1 MGISLVLYALSLPL
15 SMSAANISL
24 GLLACFFPA
33 VLLSEKRKFRPLG
46 SFYALLLFFLWAA
59 ATQWIAQG
67 RLDIAGF
74 SSFSKTWN
82 VLAMIFVPAAF
93 SAGPDDIKKIMRVL
107 LACGSAVAIAGLVEQ
122 VAGVRIFG
130 LMEQGRF
137 YGFQSHPLHSG
148 GFYCILFLTAL
159 SFALRSGSEKFDIVF
174 WWSAALALGLAVVL
188 TRSRSYYLASAAG
201 ALFLLSFK
209 GVKTFAAGALIG
221 GFMVLALAQADRSFS
236 DRLSTISV
244 QNMDES
250 AKIRVRLWRAAGG
263 MIKDHPFAG
272 VGYRGWKQNILNYS
286 RDIPGWKLD
295 QAAYAHAHNSYLTF
309 AAETGIPGLLLFL
322 AFWTLLILEQTCFL
336 RGSPDDDAAR
346 PLILATLASL
356 AALLVAAFFEHNL
369 LTATI
374 SLCLFFLIG
383 LSRAPRELSS

>member
-1 MGISLVLYALSLPL
+1 
-15 SMSAANISL
+15 MSAANISL
-24 GLLACFFPA
+24 GLLACFFLA

-67 RLDIAGF
+67 RTDITAFG
-74 SSFSKTWN
+74 SFSKTWN
-82 VLAMIFVPAAF
+82 VLAMIFIPAAF
-93 SAGPDDIKKIMRVL
+93 TAGSADLKKILRIL
-107 LACGSAVAIAGLVEQ
+107 LACGSAVSLLGLIECVSG
-122 VAGVRIFG
+122 ARLLG
-130 LMEQGRF
+130 LMEQGRL

-148 GFYCILFLTAL
+148 GLYCILFLTAFSL
-159 SFALRSGSEKFDIVF
+159 ALRSGTKKTDWVF
-174 WWSAALALGLAVVL
+174 WWGAALALGMAVVL

-209 GVKTFAAGALIG
+209 GVKTLVAGALIG
-221 GFMVLALAQADRSFS
+221 GFLVLALSQADRSFS
-236 DRLSTISV
+236 DRLSTLSV
-244 QNMDES
+244 RNMDES
-250 AKIRVRLWRAAGG
+250 AKIRVRLWRAAGE

-272 VGYRGWKQNILNYS
+272 VGYHGWKQNILNYS
-286 RDIPGWKLD
+286 RNIPGWDLD

-322 AFWTLLILEQTCFL
+322 AFCTLLILEQVCCL
-336 RGSPDDDAAR
+336 RSSPDDDAAR
-346 PLILATLASL
+346 PLVLATLASL

-369 LTATI
+369 LTTTI

-383 LSRAPRELSS
+383 LSRAPQGSRT